1 MLWICLSYIQAVYE
15 SADAVE
21 TILGILEARLKSLNL
36 STITNDQGDS
46 LLHVAARSSS
56 PSSESVMTLLIER
69 ELKLLELENKDKRTP
84 LHVAAYG
91 KLYLYTKQSC
101 FIVKLGPRPS
111 VSTSTPDELRVN

>member
-91 KLYLYTKQSC
+91 KLIIHKAISC
-101 FIVKLGPRPS
+101 FIVKLGPRPCPRQLQMS
-111 VSTSTPDELRVN
+111 

>member
-21 TILGILEARLKSLNL
+21 TILEILEARLKSVNL
-36 STITNDQGDS
+36 STITNHQGDS

-56 PSSESVMTLLIER
+56 PSSQFVMTLLIER

-91 KLYLYTKQSC
+91 KQK
-101 FIVKLGPRPS
+101 
-111 VSTSTPDELRVN
+111 